1 MRASELKREIDK
13 YLDGLDDGS
22 PYADQAT
29 EVLNNFA
36 EELYPAMAQRRQRK
50 QALAKLTAGE
60 IKLLGLDLASLDA
73 VPSEDPDEV
82 EMLREWI
89 KLYQRTRTTKSNCHD
104 QAMEGLLA
112 FVISLRDD
120 I

>member
-1 MRASELKREIDK
+1 MRASELKREIDA
-13 YLDGLDDGS
+13 YIGRCDEGDYQNG
-22 PYADQAT
+22 ARRF
-29 EVLNNFA
+29 LNDFA
-36 EELYPAMAQRRQRK
+36 EDLFPPLKQRRERLN
-50 QALAKLTAGE
+50 AIAKLTAHE
-60 IKLLGLDLASLDA
+60 VKLLNLDKEQP